1 MICQCLTTFFRAA
14 EMNETEFK
22 DLKKRLDVVKEVIIR
37 SETRRE
43 SLVSSKEQ
51 TVQQI
56 EELGFDPEN
65 LPEEIQNLNNE
76 IENLYNN
83 IDNNLKDVESV
94 AKKLKGDN

>member
-1 MICQCLTTFFRAA
+1 
-14 EMNETEFK
+14 MNETEFK

-56 EELGFDPEN
+56 EELGFNPEK

-76 IENLYNN
+76 IEKLYNN